1 MNNYNTY
8 DVAVMNYPLFDKKQ
22 NKENLQDRI
31 FASPM
36 LDASEVPIYV
46 HIPFCESLCDFCIYN
61 RKFAL
66 QNSNI
71 VNRYVKALIK
81 EIKLYSS
88 YKYIKNR
95 KIGSVFI
102 GGGTPTVLNEIQIYQ
117 LISTLQEC
125 FNLKNCE
132 FTVECNVGNATDS
145 KLSILKDLGVTR
157 ISTGIQTFDNELR
170 KKLHIDKYSNDI
182 IKWIE
187 NVRRYQF
194 KQISSDFIYGL
205 PGRGID
211 HFLKDLKKAISVNL
225 DHISVYKLAAFA
237 YTKLYKDVE
246 RGKYIFPSSA
256 TVEKIFYE
264 AHQYLVDNNF
274 ILHSAQEYGK
284 KGSKV
289 KFWDLTYDGY
299 GDNLS
304 FGVSSFGY
312 VNGYCY
318 QNETDINRYIDK
330 INSHMLPIERISPR
344 INDIQ
349 LQERA
354 LVMGFRKGVVSKDLF
369 YSKFRK
375 QIKELF
381 GDQIEKQINEGL
393 LKGRKKDY
401 HLTPKGLYYQGFIST
416 EYMSSTFKN
425 ISSLKKKMCIGT
437 HEMP

>member
-8 DVAVMNYPLFDKKQ
+8 DVAVMNYPLFDHKQ
-22 NKENLQDRI
+22 NTEYLQNRI

-36 LDASEVPIYV
+36 SDDAEVPIYV
-46 HIPFCESLCDFCIYN
+46 HIPFCDSLCDFCIYN

-66 QNSNI
+66 QNSDIINK
-71 VNRYVKALIK
+71 YVKALIK
-81 EIKLYSS
+81 EIKLYSN
-88 YKYIKNR
+88 YNYIKNR
-95 KIGSVFI
+95 NIGSVFI

-125 FNLKNCE
+125 FKLKNCE

-145 KLSILKDLGVTR
+145 KLTILKDLGVTR
-157 ISTGIQTFDNELR
+157 ISTGIQTFDNEQR
-170 KKLHIDKYSNDI
+170 KKLHIQKNSNDI
-182 IKWIE
+182 VKWIE
-187 NVRRYQF
+187 NARKYQF
-194 KQISSDFIYGL
+194 EQISTDLIYGL
-205 PGRGID
+205 PDTRVE
-211 HFLKDLKKAISVNL
+211 HFLKDLKKAINLSL

-246 RGKYIFPSSA
+246 RGKYVFPSA
-256 TVEKIFYE
+256 TTVEKIFYE
-264 AHQYLVDNNF
+264 AHQFLIDNNF
-274 ILHSAQEYGK
+274 VLQSTQEYGK

-289 KFWDLTYDGY
+289 KFWELTYDGY

-312 VNGYCY
+312 MNGYCY
-318 QNETDINRYIDK
+318 QNETDIYKYIEK

-354 LVMGFRKGVVSKDLF
+354 LVMGFRKGFVAKDMF
-369 YSKFRK
+369 YYKFKK
-375 QIKELF
+375 QISELF
-381 GDQIEKQINEGL
+381 IHQIENQIKEGL
-393 LKGRKKDY
+393 LKERKNCY
-401 HLTPKGLYYQGFIST
+401 QLTPKGLYYQGFIST
-416 EYMSSTFKN
+416 EYMTSTFKN
-425 ISSLKKKMCIGT
+425 ASSLKKKMCIGT